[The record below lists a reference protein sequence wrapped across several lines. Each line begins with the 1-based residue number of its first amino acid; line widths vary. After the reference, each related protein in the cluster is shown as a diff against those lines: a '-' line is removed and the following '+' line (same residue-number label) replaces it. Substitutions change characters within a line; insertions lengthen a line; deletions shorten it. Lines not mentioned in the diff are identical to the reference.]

1 MPRPCAL
8 YARFSSDRQNPKSCD
23 DQLREAQAYAEAQG
37 WSVVGKWHDDG
48 ISGTKGRSVRGGWDQ
63 MLEFIE
69 DGRLAGGV
77 VLTWDIDRWS
87 RDWAD
92 GMIEALRLHKLGVDL
107 ADTKDGLLEQ
117 HGLAGKILLT
127 LKVAGADEFIQK
139 LRRNVKRGLAA
150 KREQGYYTCPPPFGF
165 NTERTPGGSVLVPHP
180 DQAPQVIRI
189 YEMIAQ
195 GKTPAAVAR
204 LLNLEGVTTK
214 RGSKW
219 TPSTI
224 RGIISSPVNIGK
236 IAIYNTRAGN
246 QQVSRNQVPVDKVQI
261 LEGKHDAIV
270 SLDLFDRAQA
280 HLKVRH
286 RGPNSK
292 RSYPLSGLVV
302 CGECGRTC
310 QITGGEW
317 PYRNYRCRPYGI
329 TTECTSRRIVRVGL
343 LEDAVRAWALEMS
356 KDKDA
361 IEIAAL
367 RLAEAEWKEATRQS
381 EDRAPVEQQIRDLEH
396 KQSRLLEA
404 LYEGNAPALIN
415 ERLRQ
420 IQNDLEDANRQL
432 ENIGTSTK
440 PIPAVELVQGITGAL
455 AAGAVD
461 LMKLRGLIGQIVLPA
476 DPDQAPALEGFGE
489 EFGLEIPRTA
499 KQRSSNIKQPSN
511 RRTT

>member
-23 DQLREAQAYAEAQG
+23 DQLKEAQTYAEAQG
-37 WSVVGKWHDDG
+37 WRVIGKWHDDG
-48 ISGTKGRSVRGGWDQ
+48 ISGTKGRSARGGWDQ

-150 KREQGYYTCPPPFGF
+150 KREHGYYTCPPPFGF
-165 NTERTPGGSVLVPHP
+165 NTERTPRGSVLVPHQ
-180 DQAPQVIRI
+180 DQAPQVVRI
-189 YEMIAQ
+189 YQMIDQ

-204 LLNLEGVTTK
+204 QLNTEGITTK

-224 RGIISSPVNIGK
+224 RGIVRSPVNIGK
-236 IAIYNTRAGN
+236 IAIYNTRAGGT
-246 QQVSRNQVPVDKVQI
+246 QVSRCQVPADQVQI
-261 LEGKHDAIV
+261 LEGKHDAIIP
-270 SLDLFDRAQA
+270 LDLFDRAQA
-280 HLKVRH
+280 CLKARH

-292 RSYPLSGLVV
+292 RSYPISGLVI

-310 QITGGEW
+310 QVTGGEW
-317 PYRNYRCRPYGI
+317 PYRNYRCRPYGV
-329 TTECTSRRIVRVGL
+329 TTECTSRRIVRVEL
-343 LEDAVRAWALEMS
+343 LEDAVKTWALAMS
-356 KDKDA
+356 KDTDA

-367 RLAEAEWKEATRQS
+367 RLAEAEWKEAKRQS
-381 EDRAPVEQQIRDLEH
+381 EDRAPIEQEIRNLEH

-420 IQNDLEDANRQL
+420 IQIDLDEAEARL
-432 ENIGTSTK
+432 EQIGNSTE
-440 PIPAVELVQGITGAL
+440 PVPAADLAQGIVGAL

-461 LMKLRGLIGQIVLPA
+461 LLKLRTLIGRIELPA
-476 DPDQAPALEGFGE
+476 DPDAAPRLEGFGE
-489 EFGLEIPRTA
+489 VFELDIPPTSHDRTRWA
-499 KQRSSNIKQPSN
+499 ASRQTLS
-511 RRTT
+511 